1 MHVNPLRSVSD
12 HNKKVQAFIIGEIV
26 SQPDSKVTEDVAKSK
41 LNTDNTSLDWLL
53 LYQCS
58 GSEAML

>member
-26 SQPDSKVTEDVAKSK
+26 SQSDSKVTEDVAKSK
-41 LNTDNTSLDWLL
+41 LNTDNTLL
-53 LYQCS
+53 AGLVTFVSMQWQ
-58 GSEAML
+58 

>member
-26 SQPDSKVTEDVAKSK
+26 SQPDSRVTEDVAKSK
-41 LNTDNTSLDWLL
+41 LNTDNTLL
-53 LYQCS
+53 AVMVTFVSMQWQ
-58 GSEAML
+58 